1 LNTFLRPAT
10 THTTNSLH
18 AFSRYRF
25 HFNGKEEDSEAQT
38 QDYGFRIYNPRLGKF
53 LSVDPLFKSYTWNS
67 TYAFSENRPIDG
79 IDLDGLEYL
88 NANTARIEA
97 KFGRVQLKI
106 ENFSSPMQS
115 AYQQANLS
123 SNWTPGQI
131 GASKTV
137 VNLQFKTDQMM
148 QTPTNLPLPT
158 PPKVPDDAAPALNN
172 ADDVPTPG
180 PGATR
185 IAAGAVAVVNAI
197 NWATNIYASS
207 AKLEDVLGVK
217 ADIKAIAP
225 AIADINTALS
235 LGEKY
240 IPYEY
245 QNPEALTNI
254 LNVVLQGV
262 NNSNDENIYSI
273 GIKIVQ
279 EISKNYKLPV
289 QPATS
294 YGGTTGGITPADNTT
309 TVTPIITPVTLPGQ

>member
-1 LNTFLRPAT
+1 
-10 THTTNSLH
+10 
-18 AFSRYRF
+18 
-25 HFNGKEEDSEAQT
+25 
-38 QDYGFRIYNPRLGKF
+38 
-53 LSVDPLFKSYTWNS
+53 
-67 TYAFSENRPIDG
+67 
-79 IDLDGLEYL
+79 LDGLEYL

-97 KFGRVQLKI
+97 KFGRLQLKI